1 MNEHPHP
8 LPKSVKVRSTCNACQ
23 QAKIRCSH
31 EKPACRRC
39 QKHNIDCIY
48 SISRRLGRPAKKKDV
63 DDESDYRRDRE
74 FLDGPRKR
82 ESRVRSCPKTGNGNN
97 NNNNGSSGSSSSS
110 SSRKKRMK
118 LEDEQETVLDDTL
131 LLLDKAAGNQS
142 VLDPVGV
149 IDPVSSLPGDCFLDG
164 ATPTGLYSGFDL
176 FSDSWVQEFIAN
188 PPVDLAQESLLLDS
202 IVSSVKPE
210 SAGGRSPVDPK
221 HISRGIVQETPL
233 IAPTTLDNMHGIM
246 DAPSEAKYLK
256 EDALAWSLPSSMD
269 NLPTRQIP
277 TETTAFAQA
286 KMAMRPYLYD
296 LPAGNMKPVSA
307 VLAPQAY
314 QFQCHEYAIQESF
327 RQMSITLRMG
337 PYMSIDHI
345 LHCQRMLLNVSD
357 TILKCCVCCITK
369 KDILMVVVVNID
381 SLMTNLEAITAGE
394 AGHAQR
400 ILYSGYHEHMLPD
413 CKQDV
418 SGNMARRY
426 RSGGLHFRSQID
438 ACPLVVGKFCVQS
451 SDKFFCIL
459 QLLYSQLSDLLST
472 VKRIT
477 LYTQESS
484 ARVSLTHETERRLEE
499 VMLQMK
505 RMTRG

>member
-1 MNEHPHP
+1 MNDHPHP

-39 QKHNIDCIY
+39 QKHNIDCVY
-48 SISRRLGRPAKKKDV
+48 SISRRLGRPAKKKDA

-74 FLDGPRKR
+74 FLDGPSKQD
-82 ESRVRSCPKTGNGNN
+82 SRARNCSRNSHGNN
-97 NNNNGSSGSSSSS
+97 NSSSN
-110 SSRKKRMK
+110 SRKRRMK

-131 LLLDKAAGNQS
+131 LLLDKAGGSQS
-142 VLDPVGV
+142 LLDPVGA

-164 ATPTGLYSGFDL
+164 ATPTALFADSGFDL

-188 PPVDLAQESLLLDS
+188 PPVDLAPEGLLLDS

-210 SAGGRSPVDPK
+210 STGGRTPVDPK
-221 HISRGIVQETPL
+221 HISRGFIQDTPL
-233 IAPTTLDNMHGIM
+233 ITPTTLDNKIGIM
-246 DAPSEAKYLK
+246 DAPSEAKYLI
-256 EDALAWSLPSSMD
+256 EDPLAWSLPFSAMD
-269 NLPTRQIP
+269 NFPTRQTA
-277 TETTAFAQA
+277 TETNAFAQA
-286 KMAMRPYLYD
+286 KMTKRPYLYG
-296 LPAGNMKPVSA
+296 LPAGEMMPVSA
-307 VLAPQAY
+307 VLAPHAY
-314 QFQCHEYAIQESF
+314 QFQCHEYTIQESF
-327 RQMSITLRMG
+327 RQMSIAIRMG

-381 SLMTNLEAITAGE
+381 SLMTNLEAITTGE
-394 AGHAQR
+394 AGHTQR
-400 ILYSGYHEHMLPD
+400 LLYNGYHEHMLPD

-418 SGNMARRY
+418 PGNMARRY

-451 SDKFFCIL
+451 GDKFFCIL
-459 QLLYSQLSDLLST
+459 QILYSQLSDLLST
-472 VKRIT
+472 VKRIN

-484 ARVSLTHETERRLEE
+484 ARISLTRETERRLEE

-505 RMTRG
+505 RMTRV

>member
-39 QKHNIDCIY
+39 QKHQIDCVY

-74 FLDGPRKR
+74 FLDGPRKQ
-82 ESRVRSCPKTGNGNN
+82 ESRARNGSKNSNSNNSSNN
-97 NNNNGSSGSSSSS
+97 N
-110 SSRKKRMK
+110 RKKKMK

-131 LLLDKAAGNQS
+131 LLLDKAGGSQS

-149 IDPVSSLPGDCFLDG
+149 IDSVPSLPGDCFLDE
-164 ATPTGLYSGFDL
+164 ATPTALFADSGFDL

-188 PPVDLAQESLLLDS
+188 PPVDLGQEGLLLDS

-210 SAGGRSPVDPK
+210 STGGRSPVDPK
-221 HISRGIVQETPL
+221 HNSTSFIQDTPL
-233 IAPTTLDNMHGIM
+233 IAATTLEKIHGIM

-256 EDALAWSLPSSMD
+256 EDPLAWSLPFSTMD
-269 NLPTRQIP
+269 PFPARQIA

-286 KMAMRPYLYD
+286 KMTKRPYLYG
-296 LPAGNMKPVSA
+296 LPAGEIKPVSA
-307 VLAPQAY
+307 VLAPHAY
-314 QFQCHEYAIQESF
+314 QFQCHEYTIQESF
-327 RQMSITLRMG
+327 RQMSIAVRMG

-369 KDILMVVVVNID
+369 RGILMVIVVNID
-381 SLMTNLEAITAGE
+381 SLMTNLEAITTGE
-394 AGHAQR
+394 AGNPQR
-400 ILYSGYHEHMLPD
+400 LLYNGYHEHMLPD
-413 CKQDV
+413 CKQDIPGNV
-418 SGNMARRY
+418 SRRH

-451 SDKFFCIL
+451 GDKYFCIL
-459 QLLYSQLSDLLST
+459 QILYSQLSDLLST

-484 ARVSLTHETERRLEE
+484 ARVSLTKETERRLEE

-505 RMTRG
+505 RMTRV